1 MLEIVLLDK
10 YDEDVISKDDK
21 VLIKARLASL
31 MTPIG
36 MDRENA
42 SH

>member
-10 YDEDVISKDDK
+10 YDEDVITKDDK

-31 MTPIG
+31 MTPLG
-36 MDRENA
+36 MDREKTT
-42 SH
+42 H